1 MLDIALKLLHD
12 RLKKGTAYH
21 WDLLVIAVLNIFLT
35 SMGLPMVHGALPHSP
50 LHVKAM
56 ADHEDRVDSGHIT
69 QTVVHV
75 RETRVTAI
83 FAHILIGLSLLLLPR
98 PLQYIPPAVLDGL
111 FLYLAVT
118 ALAGNQLFE
127 RIMLL
132 FTEQVRACV
141 TSGANHGACH
151 WSTLRM

>member
-1 MLDIALKLLHD
+1 M
-12 RLKKGTAYH
+12 
-21 WDLLVIAVLNIFLT
+21 
-35 SMGLPMVHGALPHSP
+35 
-50 LHVKAM
+50 
-56 ADHEDRVDSGHIT
+56 
-69 QTVVHV
+69 VHV

-141 TSGANHGACH
+141 TSGATHGASH
-151 WSTLRM
+151 WSTLRMKCGVGAGRCTRRI